1 MAPISTGPLP
11 GALTESSTWMLAR
24 NDFAS
29 CEANRAATP
38 CVAKPMPLRTKS
50 MPSEAA
56 IALRSTSSA
65 VNDELTSE
73 SRRVVA
79 RIFKPWSRE
88 AVV

>member
-1 MAPISTGPLP
+1 MQNVVSRIDNNYKILNFKGT
-11 GALTESSTWMLAR
+11 R

-50 MPSEAA
+50 MPSEPA
-56 IALRSTSSA
+56 IALRSTSFG
-65 VNDELTSE
+65 VNDDATSE
-73 SRRVVA
+73 SRRVLA
-79 RIFKPWSRE
+79 RIIMPWSRE